1 MIVLICALPI
11 IANQIVIRYLFTGPL
26 PSPEA
31 MLSRGM
37 PFLLI
42 ALLLVAWQYK
52 WQHML
57 VFNLAIALVNSA
69 ILWAFA
75 PNRAAFSDGLF
86 AVTTQAVSFLVV
98 GFFINV
104 MVGRLR
110 SQSRALEEANN
121 KLTNYAQTL
130 EDLAITKER
139 DRIAQELHDTLSH
152 TLSGLSV
159 QLETIKAYWDV
170 DPITARKSLEKSL
183 AVIRSGLEET
193 RRVLMA
199 LRAKPLEDLGLVL
212 AIRQM
217 TEEAAT
223 RAGIALDLVI
233 MDTLPAL
240 APNIEQCIFRV
251 AQEAITNVLKH
262 AKAKTLTVRL
272 ESKENKVTLLVQDD
286 GVGFDVNADSGNKHF
301 GLLGMKERVKFV
313 KGELNITSQPGNGTT
328 VQLTI

>member
-1 MIVLICALPI
+1 
-11 IANQIVIRYLFTGPL
+11 
-26 PSPEA
+26 
-31 MLSRGM
+31 
-37 PFLLI
+37 
-42 ALLLVAWQYK
+42 
-52 WQHML
+52 
-57 VFNLAIALVNSA
+57 
-69 ILWAFA
+69 
-75 PNRAAFSDGLF
+75 
-86 AVTTQAVSFLVV
+86 
-98 GFFINV
+98 
-104 MVGRLR
+104 
-110 SQSRALEEANN
+110 
-121 KLTNYAQTL
+121 
-130 EDLAITKER
+130 
-139 DRIAQELHDTLSH
+139 
-152 TLSGLSV
+152 
-159 QLETIKAYWDV
+159 
-170 DPITARKSLEKSL
+170 
-183 AVIRSGLEET
+183 
-193 RRVLMA
+193 
-199 LRAKPLEDLGLVL
+199 
-212 AIRQM
+212 M